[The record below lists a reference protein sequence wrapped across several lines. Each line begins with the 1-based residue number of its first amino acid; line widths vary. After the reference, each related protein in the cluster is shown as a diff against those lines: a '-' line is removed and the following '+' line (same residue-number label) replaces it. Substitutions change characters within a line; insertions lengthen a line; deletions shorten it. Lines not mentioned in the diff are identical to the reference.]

1 MFLHCLTKNDY
12 TLQYISFDNGT
23 HSLGHFAGLTSAM
36 SQDLFPSSVALILQ
50 QALQLMVGE
59 SGHSAKATQAHP
71 LTSQRG

>member
-1 MFLHCLTKNDY
+1 MITHSNILALITAR
-12 TLQYISFDNGT
+12 